1 MIKNYFKIAFRN
13 LQKNR
18 KHSLLNILGLSV
30 ALAAC
35 IIVFLVIRYET
46 SYDKHLKG
54 YKNIYQVVT
63 RDQDEAG
70 EHFTVGVPFPA
81 IKFLRQDFPQ
91 YKFAQLMSSNNIQV
105 TTEVAGKESGKK
117 FYEETGMFY
126 AEPELLKMFEISFL
140 SGDEKVLND
149 VNAVALSR
157 SMAIKYFGDWK
168 QAVGK
173 RITIDNAG
181 HDLQVS
187 AVFEDI
193 PENSD
198 FPFKILASYKGFESY
213 NSAGWPLDD
222 WGGNTS
228 NHQVYVTMPAG
239 ANRVAM
245 EQQLGLFEKKYNTS
259 NKQTTRSHFLQPLS
273 NVHFDERFSNN
284 GDHITTPRS
293 LYTLAFVALLVIL
306 MACINFVN
314 LSTALAVTRSK
325 EIGIRKVMGSSRTQ
339 LRVQVLFETG
349 LLVLAAT
356 GIAIGL
362 AYIVL
367 PYVKNVF
374 DAQGTLSL
382 FTPATALFILL
393 IALATTLLSGMYPA
407 FIMGKFRPVEAI
419 KNKISTTRVGS
430 ISLRRGLV
438 VLQFAFSQI
447 FIIAAIVAV
456 SQMNFVKNAD
466 LGFTKERLLMV
477 QLNTDSVTRSRL
489 NTFRDALK
497 QRSDVK
503 LVSFSFDAPSSQ
515 STWDANFAFDNMKDR
530 EFNVQLKQGDE
541 NYLAA
546 YGLELVA
553 GRFYSA
559 SDTCREYVVN
569 ETLVKKCGVNNP
581 QDAVGKLFRIGG
593 RRPMQIVGVVKDFKQ
608 QSLKEAVTPIAMF
621 PSKRWY
627 QTAGIKLAS
636 GNLQRSNAEIQQIWD
651 KVFPEYVYNATFLD
665 DTINE
670 YYQQENRLSLM
681 YKIYA
686 ALAIF
691 ISCLGLYG
699 LVSFMVVQKTKEV
712 GIRKVLGASVQSI
725 LYLFSKEF
733 TILVIIA
740 FVLAAPAAWYLM
752 HTWLSDFAYRIHIGV
767 SVFLVGIGA
776 SLLVAWLTVGYKSLK
791 AATAN
796 PVKSLRTE

>member
-1 MIKNYFKIAFRN
+1 
-13 LQKNR
+13 
-18 KHSLLNILGLSV
+18 
-30 ALAAC
+30 
-35 IIVFLVIRYET
+35 
-46 SYDKHLKG
+46 
-54 YKNIYQVVT
+54 
-63 RDQDEAG
+63 
-70 EHFTVGVPFPA
+70 
-81 IKFLRQDFPQ
+81 
-91 YKFAQLMSSNNIQV
+91 
-105 TTEVAGKESGKK
+105 
-117 FYEETGMFY
+117 
-126 AEPELLKMFEISFL
+126 
-140 SGDEKVLND
+140 
-149 VNAVALSR
+149 
-157 SMAIKYFGDWK
+157 
-168 QAVGK
+168 
-173 RITIDNAG
+173 
-181 HDLQVS
+181 
-187 AVFEDI
+187 
-193 PENSD
+193 
-198 FPFKILASYKGFESY
+198 
-213 NSAGWPLDD
+213 
-222 WGGNTS
+222 
-228 NHQVYVTMPAG
+228 
-239 ANRVAM
+239 
-245 EQQLGLFEKKYNTS
+245 
-259 NKQTTRSHFLQPLS
+259 
-273 NVHFDERFSNN
+273 
-284 GDHITTPRS
+284 
-293 LYTLAFVALLVIL
+293 
-306 MACINFVN
+306 
-314 LSTALAVTRSK
+314 
-325 EIGIRKVMGSSRTQ
+325 
-339 LRVQVLFETG
+339 
-349 LLVLAAT
+349 
-356 GIAIGL
+356 
-362 AYIVL
+362 
-367 PYVKNVF
+367 
-374 DAQGTLSL
+374 
-382 FTPATALFILL
+382 
-393 IALATTLLSGMYPA
+393 
-407 FIMGKFRPVEAI
+407 
-419 KNKISTTRVGS
+419 
-430 ISLRRGLV
+430 
-438 VLQFAFSQI
+438 
-447 FIIAAIVAV
+447 
-456 SQMNFVKNAD
+456 
-466 LGFTKERLLMV
+466 
-477 QLNTDSVTRSRL
+477 
-489 NTFRDALK
+489 
-497 QRSDVK
+497 
-503 LVSFSFDAPSSQ
+503 
-515 STWDANFAFDNMKDR
+515 
-530 EFNVQLKQGDE
+530 
-541 NYLAA
+541 
-546 YGLELVA
+546 LELVA